1 MIAISD
7 AIDVISG
14 INSAQDWPDL
24 LAKFKDLLSR
34 YDWAGFSVSA
44 FTDSGN
50 VVAPMYHT
58 PLCEE
63 WLRVYTEHNYFPD
76 CPMTTHLIRSP
87 HAVTVEAAQA
97 KARTPRA
104 HEAVRVSHELGLR
117 HGLLVPVHMRNGS
130 KGKVAIGT
138 WSALQSDED
147 ILILQS
153 AALVFHARFETLF
166 GRIQP
171 LDHALTERE
180 RDVLRWFAEGKQ
192 ASDVAD
198 IIGIGTA
205 TVMFHYRQAQ
215 EKLGTLN
222 RTHTV
227 VEAMRRELLRTT

>member
-1 MIAISD
+1 M
-7 AIDVISG
+7 
-14 INSAQDWPDL
+14 L
-24 LAKFKDLLSR
+24 LCR

-44 FTDSGN
+44 FTDGGAAI
-50 VVAPMYHT
+50 APMYHT
-58 PLCEE
+58 ELCER
-63 WLRVYTEHNYFPD
+63 WLRIYIERNYFPD
-76 CPMTTHLIRSP
+76 CPMTRHLMHSP
-87 HAVTVEAAQA
+87 HAITVERAQA
-97 KARTPRA
+97 KAQTPRA
-104 HEAVRVSHELGLR
+104 LEAVMVSRDLGLR
-117 HGLLVPVHMRNGS
+117 HGLLVPVHMRNGD

-138 WSALQSDED
+138 RSALVRDED

-153 AALVFHARFETLF
+153 AALVFHTRFEMLF
-166 GRIQP
+166 GRAQP
-171 LDHALTERE
+171 QVPQLTERE

-227 VEAMRRELLRTT
+227 VEAMRRELLDPI

>member
-1 MIAISD
+1 MIAIGD

-14 INSAQDWPDL
+14 INSARDWPEL
-24 LAKFKDLLSR
+24 LDRFKVLLSR

-44 FTDSGN
+44 FTDGGS

-58 PLCEE
+58 DLCER
-63 WLRVYTEHNYFPD
+63 WLRIYIERNYFAD
-76 CPMTTHLIRSP
+76 CPMTAHLIRSP
-87 HAVTVEAAQA
+87 HAITVEKAQA
-97 KARTPRA
+97 KAQTPRA
-104 HEAVRVSHELGLR
+104 LEAVKVSRELGLS
-117 HGLLVPVHMRNGS
+117 HGLLVPVHMRNGD

-138 WSALQSDED
+138 WTALQRDED

-153 AALVFHARFETLF
+153 AALVFHARFEMLF
-166 GRIQP
+166 GRRQSQDP
-171 LDHALTERE
+171 PLTERE

-227 VEAMRRELLRTT
+227 VEAMRRELLRAT